1 VKKKNYDEWE
11 RISAWTLRVMIAMAM
26 ILAFFIITGKIDL
39 WLGLN

>member
-1 VKKKNYDEWE
+1 MKRDNNEWE
-11 RISAWTLRVMIAMAM
+11 RISAWTLRVMIAMAI